1 MRRHCRAIARTPA
14 HEQTKRGREDVL
26 TRAIGLFIFL
36 AAWEAIGRSGLWGE
50 SFPALTTI
58 VQAFGTEGQR
68 NLLGRSLMRTA
79 ESAAFGLL
87 LGAIAALLLAASGN
101 LWPRLRQGFDSLA
114 TGIYAIPII
123 TFGPVFIL
131 VAGPDSTPMVLSAL
145 SAYFPIYVALD
156 SGLRFAPPAQRDLA
170 SVLGAARTRA
180 FVRVEF
186 PAALPAFVDGL
197 RLGAPGAVLGAVLG
211 EWFGAPRGLGVLI
224 ISSLQNVRI
233 PQLWAAA
240 LLCVVCSLV
249 AYTALSMLHTFV
261 QRRYAW

>member
-1 MRRHCRAIARTPA
+1 MSANAAPGTIGRAGGNA
-14 HEQTKRGREDVL
+14 L
-26 TRAIGLFIFL
+26 TRAIGLVIFL

-50 SFPALTTI
+50 SFPALSTI
-58 VQAFGTEGQR
+58 AQAFGTEGQR
-68 NLLGRSLMRTA
+68 NLLGRSLARTA
-79 ESAAFGLL
+79 ESAALGLL
-87 LGAIAALLLAASGN
+87 LGAAVALALATGGN
-101 LWPRLRQGFDSLA
+101 VWPRLRQGLDALA
-114 TGIYAIPII
+114 TGVYAIPTI

-131 VAGPDSTPMVLSAL
+131 VAGPDSTPIVLSAL
-145 SAYFPIYVALD
+145 SAYFPIFVALD
-156 SGLRFAPPAQRDLA
+156 SGLRFAPAAQRDLA
-170 SVLGAARTRA
+170 AVLGAARTRA
-180 FVRVEF
+180 FARVEF

-240 LLCVVCSLV
+240 LLCVFCSLL
-249 AYTALSMLHTFV
+249 AYVLLSALHRYV